1 VAGWAARSGRE
12 GHRPSGRRV
21 AGSGVG
27 VGGSGGEGHLPPGR
41 RVAGWG
47 GSGGEGR
54 VSPGISVRATIICPH
69 NREQSILSFE
79 K

>member
-1 VAGWAARSGRE
+1 MAGWAARSGRE

-27 VGGSGGEGHLPPGR
+27 V
-41 RVAGWG
+41 G